1 MRWVADL
8 RESCFADLE
17 SLSLYFK
24 IQTMFGDL
32 ISSRLC
38 TEKVRER
45 EMRAPILI
53 VCRILSNLMEDWRS
67 SLLGIVSRSFSIPC
81 KKWLSLFLVNL
92 CFVNLSMELQSN
104 QGVLSLLF
112 VLPQIYNQIIVF
124 RELVLVV
131 ALKKER
137 GLLPR
142 LFHYHIKRRVYPLI
156 CCLRP
161 QIVIAFSM
169 PICCNVLRIYLRLF
183 PFKFMHVKCC

>member
-67 SLLGIVSRSFSIPC
+67 SLLGIVSRSFSIPYELEMRKLVFMVVRFVFEIMILLSVVPNSPLRFAGVE
-81 KKWLSLFLVNL
+81 KKYADESLANFL
-92 CFVNLSMELQSN
+92 
-104 QGVLSLLF
+104 
-112 VLPQIYNQIIVF
+112 I
-124 RELVLVV
+124 REIGRTNP
-131 ALKKER
+131 KE
-137 GLLPR
+137 
-142 LFHYHIKRRVYPLI
+142 YIKDTI
-156 CCLRP
+156 E
-161 QIVIAFSM
+161 AE
-169 PICCNVLRIYLRLF
+169 
-183 PFKFMHVKCC
+183 KD